1 MINTL
6 STVLEKSR
14 QYHKDMGNVSRD
26 TEILRRNQK
35 KMLEIK
41 IALTE
46 MKNTSDGLI
55 RLNMTLG

>member
-1 MINTL
+1 
-6 STVLEKSR
+6 
-14 QYHKDMGNVSRD
+14 MGNVSRD

>member
-1 MINTL
+1 
-6 STVLEKSR
+6 
-14 QYHKDMGNVSRD
+14 MGNVSRD

-55 RLNMTLG
+55 RLNNDLGIGKHFLGHKKHKQ